1 MNNLSLEQKQK
12 IMDAFGEI
20 VISNVRDNSLK
31 ISMDIVKRTTKNQI
45 KLQQYDKLDDLSSEE
60 QEQICDLISETVTDV
75 IYRFLELFEENS
87 DNMKLLYN
95 YNGTDYDLT
104 NVSEKMGNEIA
115 CFEDTGWIQKF
126 SKLGRFVLWEQ

>member
-126 SKLGRFVLWEQ
+126 SKLGRFVL